1 MCIVALDA
9 AAPAR
14 IGRIVRRRMAVYV
27 CRDASRLSGE
37 EMKPEQNNT
46 RTTPTLEDFLSEA
59 GTSGEDF
66 ERRPVAQFPRDE
78 VLRYTIENSRVV
90 ENEFGAS
97 TLLEVVHEGESL
109 AWFLKGREAD
119 DFRRWRKMAPAVWPA
134 EVFAVRG
141 QRPSKTNADRVVNT
155 LAIVFV

>member
-1 MCIVALDA
+1 MRLDRLGLGGLIDGQWLSMFA
-9 AAPAR
+9 GTR
-14 IGRIVRRRMAVYV
+14 
-27 CRDASRLSGE
+27 SRLSGE
-37 EMKPEQNNT
+37 EMKPKQNNT

-59 GTSGEDF
+59 GTSSEEF

-78 VLRYTIENSRVV
+78 VLRLTIENSREV
-90 ENEFGAS
+90 ENEFGTS

-119 DFRRWRKMAPAVWPA
+119 DFRRWRETAPAIWPA
-134 EVFAVRG
+134 EVFAARG

-155 LAIVFV
+155 LTIALV

>member
-1 MCIVALDA
+1 MRLNRLGLGGLIDGEPLSMFAGM
-9 AAPAR
+9 R
-14 IGRIVRRRMAVYV
+14 
-27 CRDASRLSGE
+27 SRLSGG
-37 EMKPEQNNT
+37 NNMNKKKNNE

-78 VLRYTIENSRVV
+78 VLRLTIESSREV
-90 ENEFGAS
+90 ENDYGTS

-119 DFRRWRKMAPAVWPA
+119 DFRRWRETAPALWPA
-134 EVFAVRG
+134 EVFAARG
-141 QRPSKTNADRVVNT
+141 QRPSKTNPDRVVNT
-155 LAIVFV
+155 LTIALV